1 MKRTIAIWAGAGLLF
16 AAAWAIYAAY
26 VPMYRG
32 GVHPTTWTL
41 LAVTFP
47 AAFAS
52 MRMGFP
58 LKLVWAIV
66 LNVATFAT
74 VGAMIEAIR
83 FSAQRLHQSH
93 R

>member
-1 MKRTIAIWAGAGLLF
+1 MKRTIAIWAGVGLLF
-16 AAAWAIYAAY
+16 AAAWALHAAY

-32 GVHPTTWTL
+32 SIHSTTWTL
-41 LAVTFP
+41 LALTFP

-74 VGAMIEAIR
+74 AGAMIEFIR
-83 FSAQRLHQSH
+83 SSAHRLHESH